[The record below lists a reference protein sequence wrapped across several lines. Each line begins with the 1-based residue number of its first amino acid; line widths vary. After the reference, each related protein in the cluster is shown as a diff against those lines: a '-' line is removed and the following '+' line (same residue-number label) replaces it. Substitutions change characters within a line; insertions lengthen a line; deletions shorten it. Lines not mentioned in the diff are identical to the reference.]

1 MFMNKH
7 TRFSIYSRAKSF
19 KYAFEGIIRFFRK
32 EHNAWLH
39 LLATVYV
46 IIMSLLVGVTAL
58 EATALVIAVALVWIT
73 EMINTCVEK
82 VMDMISEEYDLKI
95 KVIKDISAGAVLVA
109 AAAALIIGL
118 IVFIPKFVH
127 V

>member
-1 MFMNKH
+1 MNKD
-7 TRFSIYSRAKSF
+7 TRFSIHSRAKSF
-19 KYAFEGIIRFFRK
+19 KYAFEGVLRFFKK

-46 IIMSLLVGVTAL
+46 IIVSVLVGVTSS
-58 EATALVIAVALVWIT
+58 EATALIIAVALVWIT
-73 EMINTCVEK
+73 EMINTCIEK
-82 VMDMISEEYDLKI
+82 VMDMISEEYDERI
-95 KVIKDISAGAVLVA
+95 KVIKDIAAGAVLVA
-109 AAAALIIGL
+109 AAAALVIGL